1 MDDRPSQLDLI
12 TASSGSMVPF
22 AKGAS
27 EGRIKKAPRERG
39 LGGGARVRPG
49 ASRAWGR

>member
-1 MDDRPSQLDLI
+1 MDDLAGQLDLI

-27 EGRIKKAPRERG
+27 EA
-39 LGGGARVRPG
+39 A
-49 ASRAWGR
+49 

>member
-1 MDDRPSQLDLI
+1 MDDRSTQLDLI

-27 EGRIKKAPRERG
+27 EAAKKSPARAG
-39 LGGGARVRPG
+39 LGGGAGKARLALG
-49 ASRAWGR
+49 GKK